1 MAEASLKS
9 TLNNKKRRV
18 DGSAGT
24 KSKKAMQTLSSESLN
39 ALNSITDLTL
49 SGPVPSTSS
58 GNNSVIKKTY
68 HLGGTKYMVLFG
80 QQGMNEEIHLKE
92 WDEEKV
98 TREGVRL
105 NISRF
110 IMILH
115 NIETV
120 EHALVKIMK
129 GEPDVDIKIHIG
141 GSYYMS
147 CNSPY
152 RSVGIRMWK
161 TGSNGEL
168 FPTKVGLTLNS
179 KEFQEFSKYGN
190 KNFSDRMELFT
201 YIPCLLQPDR
211 EGHNKFT
218 CVECME
224 SDAPALGEVDF
235 DIPL

>member
-1 MAEASLKS
+1 
-9 TLNNKKRRV
+9 
-18 DGSAGT
+18 
-24 KSKKAMQTLSSESLN
+24 
-39 ALNSITDLTL
+39 
-49 SGPVPSTSS
+49 
-58 GNNSVIKKTY
+58 
-68 HLGGTKYMVLFG
+68 
-80 QQGMNEEIHLKE
+80 
-92 WDEEKV
+92 
-98 TREGVRL
+98 
-105 NISRF
+105 
-110 IMILH
+110 MILH

-224 SDAPALGEVDF
+224 SDTPALGEVDF